1 MNKDD
6 YIELL
11 KKEDYESL
19 ANIDFVSDLLSTN
32 YNGKNLVEYL
42 LEKGIHSKKMDDYVV
57 HQLDFAKLYLKYNIV
72 KPLLKCSLKVLLSN
86 YNNDDLFID
95 LVLDKINDNEKLE
108 LYHNIKVISYSDFH
122 EKESEVVSVYLRH
135 GIILPIVF
143 ASTHLKEDVH
153 YELLEEDKNLL
164 NEFEN
169 LFKNNHENSVLALI
183 VNELSRGLLNNHD
196 RVVNDIKK
204 MIDLKKEN
212 PEFCFIDSKNRGG
225 ESYDKATKIFKT
237 SPTEPVMFNHELS
250 HLLYESYDNLDE
262 SVFNDYENLRL
273 QIDREENYSKIKE
286 YLEKIHK
293 EHEMMKA
300 KFQKVYFDTID
311 EKYGSFDNYIE
322 LVCRDMLNN
331 IPEMLELW
339 NHEKGTMKFY
349 PVFEFNVRDV
359 VMEFLTIERE
369 EFVRINTRKYF
380 APDLMIENMLD
391 AILLG
396 KIFDNDLGINCLS
409 GHGSFYFSNKKRSF
423 DECLANYDAI
433 KKSIKG
439 DKLILDLESL
449 IGYDLINF
457 LDSYIEKNREGKYEH
472 R

>member
-1 MNKDD
+1 
-6 YIELL
+6 
-11 KKEDYESL
+11 
-19 ANIDFVSDLLSTN
+19 
-32 YNGKNLVEYL
+32 
-42 LEKGIHSKKMDDYVV
+42 
-57 HQLDFAKLYLKYNIV
+57 
-72 KPLLKCSLKVLLSN
+72 
-86 YNNDDLFID
+86 
-95 LVLDKINDNEKLE
+95 
-108 LYHNIKVISYSDFH
+108 
-122 EKESEVVSVYLRH
+122 
-135 GIILPIVF
+135 
-143 ASTHLKEDVH
+143 
-153 YELLEEDKNLL
+153 
-164 NEFEN
+164 
-169 LFKNNHENSVLALI
+169 
-183 VNELSRGLLNNHD
+183 
-196 RVVNDIKK
+196 
-204 MIDLKKEN
+204 
-212 PEFCFIDSKNRGG
+212 
-225 ESYDKATKIFKT
+225 
-237 SPTEPVMFNHELS
+237 
-250 HLLYESYDNLDE
+250 
-262 SVFNDYENLRL
+262 
-273 QIDREENYSKIKE
+273 
-286 YLEKIHK
+286 
-293 EHEMMKA
+293 
-300 KFQKVYFDTID
+300 
-311 EKYGSFDNYIE
+311 
-322 LVCRDMLNN
+322 MLNN